1 MQWLPCSASIHG
13 TSVTT
18 ARFGHTTVCISG
30 TGSVWGTDLVVVF
43 GGVSYSDSA
52 DSALDHHAALADVT
66 VLQAEG
72 DMWFAPQVSPA
83 NADGL
88 HPEPRA
94 FHCAAAVDRRM
105 YIFGGHVMS
114 YDSVLNKKRR
124 RFFNDLWCLDTVGAS
139 ETDNDTWT
147 WQCLGPGAGPG
158 IIGLGAGAEA
168 PSRRDMAT
176 LTRAG
181 ASCLLLFGG
190 RLESGRVAGDAWV
203 LDLNTHTWSQLRVPG
218 PAPPPRKMHSAVYLT
233 NRVVIFGGE
242 RDTGL
247 LDDLWTL
254 KGVDGA
260 EPAKWTQIK
269 LRPAPSG
276 RFGHAM
282 AASGSR
288 LAVFGGC
295 LDHSTLLS
303 FSRTY
308 VQCNELWVLD
318 MATFSWHRLEAPEG
332 VTSVCGQAL
341 EDPNLLP
348 LLQQQA
354 QEEAEEADE
363 RPINH
368 RLLALPLERMCH
380 SLVTVGPEAMG
391 RLLLLGG
398 RKREGICEDAW
409 WLTMGPDN
417 LTPALI
423 VPRPEALAAAL
434 NAIAVQRATRHMAQ
448 PTPQRSAATAT
459 ATVSPRYSGSA
470 LLGPAPAAAPPP
482 VLPNPSLL
490 STLLRKS
497 QPPAAGGAASAHYHH
512 QQQQQQQQQQPA
524 VMPQLPPGRPSDGG
538 GGSAWEGGNVQGS
551 SGPSLTAVSA
561 PPLAA
566 ISGSQRMAVS
576 KSAGSIT
583 LDPPVAAAA
592 GALAMPSISFTNGQQ
607 PQGQGNG
614 AGGGGSGAGRERVAD
629 AITRITTRITNTI
642 RRPDTAGRGGT
653 VITSP
658 PPAAA
663 SAIQSSNDSYQP
675 PAPPEPQPHPGSGCG
690 PESKA
695 PPASP
700 SGLAASL
707 APEVQASLDRLRGSL
722 GLPPQGSPSTAP
734 SSPGE
739 LDPGQALAA
748 LGRRV
753 VEEGAGVCA
762 TESPQAGPG
771 DAVSLARRQLL
782 GCPPERLTVAQLGV
796 VLADCQALLKTR
808 TAAAWDGLERETHH
822 LAVGQTP
829 TEDSGSIKGPAE
841 SAGTAAHERAALTC
855 LVASS
860 SHWLNGVRPGEL
872 RLGDVP
878 RMMASYAELL
888 G

>member
-1 MQWLPCSASIHG
+1 MQWVPCAASIHG
-13 TSVTT
+13 ASVTT
-18 ARFGHTTVCISG
+18 ARFGHTAVCISG

-52 DSALDHHAALADVT
+52 ESALDHHAALADVT

-83 NADGL
+83 TAVGPL
-88 HPEPRA
+88 PEPRA

-105 YIFGGHVMS
+105 YVFGGHVMS

-124 RFFNDLWCLDTVGAS
+124 RFFNDLWCLDT
-139 ETDNDTWT
+139 DTWT
-147 WQCLGPGAGPG
+147 WQCVGPVPGPGVIGMGP
-158 IIGLGAGAEA
+158 GAEA

-203 LDLNTHTWSQLRVPG
+203 LDTNTHTWSQLRMPG
-218 PAPPPRKMHSAVYLT
+218 PTPPPRKMHSAVYVT

-269 LRPAPSG
+269 LRPAPPG

-282 AASGSR
+282 AACGSR

-318 MATFSWHRLEAPEG
+318 MATFSWHRVEVPEG
-332 VTSVCGQAL
+332 VTSVSGQAL
-341 EDPNLLP
+341 EDPHLLP

-354 QEEAEEADE
+354 QESEEEEEE
-363 RPINH
+363 RPISH

-380 SLVTVGPEAMG
+380 SLVTVGPEATG

-417 LTPALI
+417 LTPTLI
-423 VPRPEALAAAL
+423 VPRPETLAAAL
-434 NAIAVQRATRHMAQ
+434 NAIRVQRPARHRAQ
-448 PTPQRSAATAT
+448 PPPQQ
-459 ATVSPRYSGSA
+459 
-470 LLGPAPAAAPPP
+470 PAAAATTTAAAPQS
-482 VLPNPSLL
+482 LAANPSLL

-497 QPPAAGGAASAHYHH
+497 QPPAGAPVASAHHH
-512 QQQQQQQQQQPA
+512 QQQQQQQQQQLA
-524 VMPQLPPGRPSDGG
+524 AAQQVSPGRPSG
-538 GGSAWEGGNVQGS
+538 GGSSAKEGGSVPSS

-561 PPLAA
+561 PLLAA
-566 ISGSQRMAVS
+566 SNGSQRMAVS

-583 LDPPVAAAA
+583 LDPAAAA
-592 GALAMPSISFTNGQQ
+592 AAAVLAQPSINFTHAQH

-614 AGGGGSGAGRERVAD
+614 GGGGGAGRERVAD
-629 AITRITTRITNTI
+629 AITRITSRITNTI
-642 RRPDTAGRGGT
+642 RWPDTAGRGGPAAPA
-653 VITSP
+653 VTSP
-658 PPAAA
+658 PPAAVTVVRSPSYSSPA
-663 SAIQSSNDSYQP
+663 QMPLQGQSP
-675 PAPPEPQPHPGSGCG
+675 PPPPQPQPHGPGSGS
-690 PESKA
+690 ESKT

-700 SGLAASL
+700 SGLAVSVPPDVRDPL
-707 APEVQASLDRLRGSL
+707 ERLRSSL
-722 GLPPQGSPSTAP
+722 GLPPLGSPSSAP
-734 SSPGE
+734 SSPGQV
-739 LDPGQALAA
+739 DPGQALAA
-748 LGRRV
+748 LGRRLA
-753 VEEGAGVCA
+753 EESAEGCTPETPRPGR
-762 TESPQAGPG
+762 G
-771 DAVSLARRQLL
+771 DAVSLARQQLV
-782 GCPPERLTVAQLGV
+782 GCPPERLTVAQLGL
-796 VLADCQALLKTR
+796 VLADCQALLKAR
-808 TAAAWDGLERETHH
+808 TAAAWDGLERETHRS
-822 LAVGQTP
+822 AVGQTP
-829 TEDSGSIKGPAE
+829 HDSSGIKGP
-841 SAGTAAHERAALTC
+841 SDGAGTAAPERTALTC
-855 LVASS
+855 LVSSS

-872 RLGDVP
+872 RLADVP